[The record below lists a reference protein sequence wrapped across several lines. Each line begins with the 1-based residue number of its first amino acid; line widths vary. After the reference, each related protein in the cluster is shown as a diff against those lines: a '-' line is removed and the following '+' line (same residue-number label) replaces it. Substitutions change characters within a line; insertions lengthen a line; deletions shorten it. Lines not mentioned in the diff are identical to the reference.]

1 MIAPILIKKKKT
13 NKPTNIQML
22 HLEGK
27 KKKKKKSLSH
37 IQKKKNSNKFPV
49 LYYLAWGY
57 KQDLTWMTYFAYT
70 TLNQNFQ

>member
-27 KKKKKKSLSH
+27 KKKKRKAYPTS
-37 IQKKKNSNKFPV
+37 KKKKTVTSF
-49 LYYLAWGY
+49 LYYI
-57 KQDLTWMTYFAYT
+57 T
-70 TLNQNFQ
+70 

>member
-1 MIAPILIKKKKT
+1 MIAPILIKKK
-13 NKPTNIQML
+13 NKHTTNIQML

-27 KKKKKKSLSH
+27 KKKKKSLSH
-37 IQKKKNSNKFPV
+37 IQKKKKNSNKFPV
-49 LYYLAWGY
+49 LHYLARGY

>member
-1 MIAPILIKKKKT
+1 
-13 NKPTNIQML
+13 ML

-27 KKKKKKSLSH
+27 KKKRKAYPTSK
-37 IQKKKNSNKFPV
+37 KKKNSNKFPV
-49 LYYLAWGY
+49 LHYLARGY